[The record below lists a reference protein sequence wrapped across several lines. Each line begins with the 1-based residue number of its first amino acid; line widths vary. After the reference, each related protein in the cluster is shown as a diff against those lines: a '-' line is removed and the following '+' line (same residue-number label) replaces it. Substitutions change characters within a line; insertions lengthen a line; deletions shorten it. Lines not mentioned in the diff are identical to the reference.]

1 MNRHALHGKDGKLFY
16 YSTLIDDFY
25 NDICQGPD
33 YEDKELQDIDLEADD
48 EISKGE
54 MESLEAGTLDG
65 LEGQSEGQTSIQD
78 DLEADEEISKGE
90 MESLEART

>member
-33 YEDKELQDIDLEADD
+33 YEDKELQDIDLESDD
-48 EISKGE
+48 
-54 MESLEAGTLDG
+54 
-65 LEGQSEGQTSIQD
+65 
-78 DLEADEEISKGE
+78 
-90 MESLEART
+90 